1 MELGNMSY
9 DEKQELAEDLK
20 TPNDVLRKLA
30 KKDEHWAVRR
40 YVAENPNTPGDVL
53 TELTIDPQDFVR
65 VHVAQN
71 PNSSSNILVTLL
83 ENEKNCNTPNLGIIK
98 SLYIH
103 KNLPHIAKVII
114 ETLFGKW
121 L

>member
-1 MELGNMSY
+1 MDLTHMSK
-9 DEKQELAEDLK
+9 KQIYKVALNPMAPEDALRELA
-20 TPNDVLRKLA
+20 
-30 KKDEHWAVRR
+30 KDRDYWVRGAV
-40 YVAENPNTPGDVL
+40 ASNPNTPGDVL